1 MALSTRSKLRLGIG
15 ELTHAMFD
23 ILPFRVELDTVVIAG
38 ACLWALALYLSF
50 SQVREWVTTQ
60 LNRWFN
66 FAERFLY
73 TSQSEFEK
81 TRKARESQNSFYA
94 SLFSIFPFLIFGS
107 LSNWLL
113 DISLG
118 NSWGIS
124 MGILTCIGAGV
135 YELGRGQGEE

>member
-1 MALSTRSKLRLGIG
+1 
-15 ELTHAMFD
+15 MFD
-23 ILPFRVELDTVVIAG
+23 ILPFRFELDTIAIAG

-50 SQVREWVTTQ
+50 SQTRQWVTTQ

-94 SLFSIFPFLIFGS
+94 SLFSIFPFLIFGG

-124 MGILTCIGAGV
+124 IGILACIGAGV
-135 YELGRGQGEE
+135 YELGRRQGEE